1 MADNNIHFGAGSG
14 EGKTG
19 GIDHASEL
27 LRIIGN
33 DSHSPAQKM
42 DAIQNHPHLTASH
55 KAQGMDFLS
64 KQAGGGIQD
73 TGTATGKGGL
83 GPRPVV
89 HHADID
95 YDGSAVNLTDGQ
107 KAANAKSREA
117 QAVWDEQSKPKGPSM
132 SSPKTLVGRAPFSGG
147 GPTPKVAK
155 ATMGTKE
162 ISAKLGGLHTL
173 LTTYGNTANSLKTL
187 APEHRDYLKAA
198 KGHLDD
204 ATTHMSLGN
213 RTLGSNTPDTNEQ
226 ATHFGHA
233 MGFLT
238 QAHEMLSHAPL
249 QRALKN
255 TSVTA
260 ELPHPDHIAEMAGH
274 VGSMRGK
281 GASGVPGAQRPYSSV
296 KVGKSTIS
304 TKNISPEDIKAAEET
319 GGKESIVTKK
329 LKAGLR
335 GSPSKDTSTE
345 RRAVS
350 QVAGNT
356 GNDAGTGDK
365 KGMTYGAVNPKRR
378 GSSRKLETRF
388 SSDGNKVGQTPTPG
402 ESGAVGRIKGEAN
415 PYKLPTDE
423 AKKNPNSNIGGRG
436 GAV

>member
-1 MADNNIHFGAGSG
+1 MADNNIHFGTGSG

-27 LRIIGN
+27 IRIVGN
-33 DSHSPAQKM
+33 DSHTPAQKM
-42 DAIQNHPHLTASH
+42 DALQNHPHLTASH

-64 KQAGGGIQD
+64 KQAGGGIKD

-95 YDGSAVNLTDGQ
+95 YDGSAVNLTEGQ
-107 KAANAKSREA
+107 KAANSKSRDA
-117 QAVWDEQSKPKGPSM
+117 QAVWDEQSKPKAPSTAP
-132 SSPKTLVGRAPFSGG
+132 PKTLVGRAPFSGG

-155 ATMGTKE
+155 ATMGTTE

-173 LTTYGNTANSLKTL
+173 LTTYGNSANSLKTL

-213 RTLGSNTPDTNEQ
+213 RTLRSSTPDTNEQ
-226 ATHFGHA
+226 STHFGHA

-296 KVGKSTIS
+296 KIGKQTIP

-329 LKAGLR
+329 LKAGVR
-335 GSPSKDTSTE
+335 GSAPGAS
-345 RRAVS
+345 R
-350 QVAGNT
+350 VAGST
-356 GNDAGTGDK
+356 PGDSGTGDK
-365 KGMTYGAVNPKRR
+365 KGMTYGAVNPQRR
-378 GSSRKLETRF
+378 GSSRNLETRF
-388 SSDGNKVGQTPTPG
+388 SSDGSKVGQTPTRG
-402 ESGAVGRIKGEAN
+402 ESPAVGRIQGEAN
-415 PYKLPTDE
+415 PYKLPKDE